1 MTCSKKLAND
11 LIAVVL
17 SVATPVLG
25 LAVVSEVGMEPR
37 TALAQDVA
45 PAVTAEL
52 VAARVQA
59 FYDQTR
65 TVEARFQQHFWIR
78 AHGRT
83 QSSRGTLVIQRPGR
97 IRFDYAQ
104 PRGKVVVS
112 TPAGYVFFEPGDDG
126 SPGQFMRGSSEGAS
140 AALGFLTGT
149 ARLDRDFRLALRTVG
164 AAAPEHTDG
173 LELRPRRADPH
184 FRRVVLY
191 VDNRPDT
198 LGVVRRVSI
207 EDPDGNWNRFDFSE
221 LRFNRDVAASTFE
234 FQPPANARELTAPG
248 SPPSPSPASP
258 TRGTAPATTR
268 LPAPGSSG

>member
-1 MTCSKKLAND
+1 MDQSLART
-11 LIAVVL
+11 VCL
-17 SVATPVLG
+17 SLG
-25 LAVVSEVGMEPR
+25 LALAGAAGAAVSAAGS
-37 TALAQDVA
+37 ASAQEA
-45 PAVTAEL
+45 SPVTAEV

-78 AHGRT
+78 AYSRT

-97 IRFDYAQ
+97 VRFDYAQ
-104 PRGKVVVS
+104 PQGKVVVS
-112 TPAGYVFFEPGDDG
+112 TPAGFVFFEPGEDG
-126 SPGQFMRGSSEGAS
+126 SPGQVMRGQTDGAS

-149 ARLDRDFRLALRTVG
+149 ARLDRDFRLALRAPGG
-164 AAAPEHTDG
+164 AAAPEHTDA

-221 LRFNRDVAASTFE
+221 LRFNREVAASTFE
-234 FQPPANARELTAPG
+234 YQPPSNAREITPRAAGAAPG
-248 SPPSPSPASP
+248 AVPAP
-258 TRGTAPATTR
+258 GA